1 MLSNY
6 VVESNVCLRK
16 FINESVFFTNH
27 EKERKEAS
35 KYVNDVEIEIK
46 KELRINFRKYKK
58 DIIDYMLK

>member
-46 KELRINFRKYKK
+46 KRTENKF
-58 DIIDYMLK
+58 